1 MKTQIPIQL
10 LGRSNTFKFISDS
23 SNTSFPPKFESDIID
38 TVLFCSS
45 SFFKSGSSN
54 MVLPNPEEINTADF
68 LFFTNQVS
76 FFVFNL
82 IEFPITITSE
92 NAIAIA
98 AIMGFRKPIAAI
110 GIAITL

>member
-1 MKTQIPIQL
+1 M
-10 LGRSNTFKFISDS
+10 SYAFKLISDS
-23 SNTSFPPKFESDIID
+23 SNTSFPPKLEFDTIDIES
-38 TVLFCSS
+38 FCSS
-45 SFFKSGSSN
+45 SFFNRGISN
-54 MVLPNPEEINTADF
+54 MALPNPEEINTADF

-98 AIMGFRKPIAAI
+98 AIMGLRKPIAAI